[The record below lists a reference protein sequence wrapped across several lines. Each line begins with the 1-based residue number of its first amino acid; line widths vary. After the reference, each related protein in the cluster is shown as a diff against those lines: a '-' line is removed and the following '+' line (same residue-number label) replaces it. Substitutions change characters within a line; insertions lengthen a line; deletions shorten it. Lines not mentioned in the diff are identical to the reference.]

1 MAGRTSDHQCIKF
14 VLRIK
19 VKSDDIDCSLNS
31 FAKPITLHR
40 SASPRLPQDV
50 VPDLLNLYLL
60 MELVQLCSLWRIQA
74 SLGQLV
80 IACFSVGQ
88 AKPVIAHCNALVGQA
103 GSVIVSWMVGW
114 LVKLSRL
121 LSVHLIPTT
130 MLFCRHGTTWYEA
143 IIATPYLASHHVR

>member
-1 MAGRTSDHQCIKF
+1 MMLCLPF
-14 VLRIK
+14 
-19 VKSDDIDCSLNS
+19 LNS
-31 FAKPITLHR
+31 
-40 SASPRLPQDV
+40 
-50 VPDLLNLYLL
+50 YLL

-80 IACFSVGQ
+80 IVCLSVGR
-88 AKPVIAHCNALVGQA
+88 AKSVIAHCNALVGQA

-130 MLFCRHGTTWYEA
+130 MLFCRHGTTWHEA
-143 IIATPYLASHHVR
+143 IIATPGLASHHVR